1 VALQKLSIFN
11 NYYHPNS
18 PIMKWKV
25 ALCLFIGINS
35 FGYCQQG
42 KEEAAIIKVLEKES
56 ATWRAKDVE
65 GHKDCWYIQPYSRIL
80 VSIPDGKT
88 IDVPPISKQIMKPE
102 NMGNGGF
109 AVHSNYKMN
118 MTKNTAWVSHDEIS
132 TDKEGKRT
140 WSYEIR
146 LLEKIKGNWKLVG
159 QSLHIYKREN

>member
-1 VALQKLSIFN
+1 
-11 NYYHPNS
+11 
-18 PIMKWKV
+18 MKWKV

-65 GHKDCWYIQPYSRIL
+65 GHKDCWHIQPYSRIL
-80 VSIPDGKT
+80 VSLPDGKT

>member
-1 VALQKLSIFN
+1 
-11 NYYHPNS
+11 
-18 PIMKWKV
+18 MKWKAV
-25 ALCLFIGINS
+25 LYLFIGVSS
-35 FGYCQQG
+35 FAYCQQG

-65 GHKDCWYIQPYSRIL
+65 GHKDCWYVQPYSRIL
-80 VSIPDGKT
+80 VSLPEGKT
-88 IDVPPISKQIMKPE
+88 IDVPPASKQNMQAE

-109 AVHSNYKMN
+109 AVNSNYKMSISN
-118 MTKNTAWVSHDEIS
+118 SNAWVSHDELS
-132 TDKEGKRT
+132 TDAEGKRT

>member
-1 VALQKLSIFN
+1 MKCKALIIAIICCSSFTYSQ
-11 NYYHPNS
+11 NS
-18 PIMKWKV
+18 
-25 ALCLFIGINS
+25 
-35 FGYCQQG
+35 

-56 ATWRAKDVE
+56 ATWRSKDVE

-80 VSIPDGKT
+80 VSLPDGKT
-88 IDVPPISKQIMKPE
+88 IDVPPASKQNMQAE

-109 AVHSNYKMN
+109 AVNSNYKMSISN
-118 MTKNTAWVSHDEIS
+118 SSAWVSHDELS
-132 TDKEGKRT
+132 TDAEGKRT

>member
-1 VALQKLSIFN
+1 MKCKVFIIAIICCSSFTYSQ
-11 NYYHPNS
+11 NS
-18 PIMKWKV
+18 
-25 ALCLFIGINS
+25 N
-35 FGYCQQG
+35 
-42 KEEAAIIKVLEKES
+42 EEAAIIKVLEKES

-80 VSIPDGKT
+80 VSLPDGKT

-118 MTKNTAWVSHDEIS
+118 ITKDNAWVSHDELS
-132 TDKEGKRT
+132 TDAEGKRT

-146 LLEKIKGNWKLVG
+146 LLEKIKGQWKLVG